1 LSPGREQQTQ
11 DRACLSCAAI
21 VGKAGQ
27 LLERSI
33 VDRMVCAPE
42 RLVFEAAP
50 DLDQPLRQEPRL
62 ASVHDGLP
70 LDTRSAC
77 PDLTPLETGEL
88 NRLKAAAADALKP
101 QTEAAKTAFMS
112 EHAAALVEQ
121 GMALKIARST
131 AEAWSKGVLRPGAVL
146 DFDDSEIGRK
156 TVAAVLADPAR
167 FDGETLADPIEG
179 VGYGRNCAIVQGS
192 SIFSFAH
199 GGARYQLAHDAASIE
214 AAIMAAPEPAASE
227 VLAKLIIKADV
238 ALDEKKQL
246 CKFAGAR
253 AGVGT
258 RIAEKMAAE
267 ALIRH
272 REAEAK
278 ERRRLNALKSTKARL
293 PAPPA
298 DAEAEP
304 VIRAWDDIL
313 ASAAGPE
320 PPMRDVEGWPVTV
333 LRRGIAG
340 LHELMASGANDDDT
354 EKTRLPAPENYLL
367 TKLDNFSLE
376 IELSN
381 HITFIEETKTG
392 DRAVGAPYR
401 LLAHYLR
408 YKQSRLPIARAVV
421 TMPLVLPS
429 GEVLTGEGLNR
440 DLGIVFRID
449 PALLKHIPERVAC
462 TPTAVAKAY
471 KFLTDEWLV
480 DVAADTEGKAVL
492 IALAL
497 SIIERVALPER
508 PAFNVTAGLRLSR
521 RWRGPMTPRNA
532 KRPST
537 RCCAKARPSW
547 CSTTSRAAPSS
558 PARTSNAPARR
569 SFTRTACLA
578 RAKARPR
585 PHTPSSRLP
594 GTTPG
599 YVRTQR
605 PARSMSA

>member
-1 LSPGREQQTQ
+1 MDANEKFDPGAPTAVEVTRLVKDGGPLTKRRHLAADGTLTNNSSQCCMAHGAIERVRLDDWRAFGPLIEATPYNAAWALGRLRDGVPDGARLVTKDDPRANEPGFVCRTAENFTYQPESPAFVLLDYDVKGLPADVKALLEALGGFIGAFAAVCPEFARAGYIRRPSTSAGVFNGETGAEYQSEGEHVYLLAEDGADARRLLYTIH
-11 DRACLSCAAI
+11 DRAWLAGFGWHI

-70 LDTRSAC
+70 PDTRSAC
-77 PDLTPLETGEL
+77 PDLTPLETIEL

-101 QTEAAKTAFMS
+101 QAETAKTAFMS
-112 EHAAALVEQ
+112 EHAAALIEHGV
-121 GMALKIARST
+121 APKRARST
-131 AEAWSKGVLRPGAVL
+131 AEAWSKGVLRPDAVL

-214 AAIMAAPEPAASE
+214 AAIMAAPEPSASE

-238 ALDEKKQL
+238 ALDEKKPL

-253 AGVGT
+253 PGVGT
-258 RIAEKMAAE
+258 RIAERMAAE

-278 ERRRLNALKSTKARL
+278 ERRRLNVLKSTKARL

-340 LHELMASGANDDDT
+340 LHELMASGANYDDT
-354 EKTRLPAPENYLL
+354 EKTRLPAP
-367 TKLDNFSLE
+367 
-376 IELSN
+376 
-381 HITFIEETKTG
+381 
-392 DRAVGAPYR
+392 DRRFA
-401 LLAHYLR
+401 
-408 YKQSRLPIARAVV
+408 
-421 TMPLVLPS
+421 T
-429 GEVLTGEGLNR
+429 
-440 DLGIVFRID
+440 
-449 PALLKHIPERVAC
+449 C
-462 TPTAVAKAY
+462 
-471 KFLTDEWLV
+471 
-480 DVAADTEGKAVL
+480 
-492 IALAL
+492 IAL
-497 SIIERVALPER
+497 
-508 PAFNVTAGLRLSR
+508 
-521 RWRGPMTPRNA
+521 
-532 KRPST
+532 
-537 RCCAKARPSW
+537 
-547 CSTTSRAAPSS
+547 
-558 PARTSNAPARR
+558 
-569 SFTRTACLA
+569 
-578 RAKARPR
+578 
-585 PHTPSSRLP
+585 
-594 GTTPG
+594 
-599 YVRTQR
+599 YQ
-605 PARSMSA
+605 